1 MRTSVVSALVQAA
14 AFYAVVW
21 VVTRVVTTLVFRFCS
36 RCELS
41 CIRHVNMLGNVFSS
55 VGILASFAL
64 AIERASLAW
73 SLFYALL
80 AAIGIHALSRKLRP
94 PAP

>member
-1 MRTSVVSALVQAA
+1 MRMSVVSALVQAA

-41 CIRHVNMLGNVFSS
+41 CIRHVNMLGNVFSV
-55 VGILASFAL
+55 VGIWASLALVTEGAH
-64 AIERASLAW
+64 LAW
-73 SLFYALL
+73 SLLYALL
-80 AAIGIHALSRKLRP
+80 AAFGIHALSRKLRP